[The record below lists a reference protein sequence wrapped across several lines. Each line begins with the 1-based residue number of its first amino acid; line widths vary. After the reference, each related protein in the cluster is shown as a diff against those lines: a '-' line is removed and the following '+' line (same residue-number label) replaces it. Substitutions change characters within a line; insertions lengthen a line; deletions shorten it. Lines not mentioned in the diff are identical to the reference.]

1 MTLFNR
7 VILTGRVAKPPQR
20 HYRPDGSP
28 VLQFPL
34 ELKNPEDVA
43 GRGGRNLIHIVA
55 FGKLA
60 EDEFGLLQN
69 GQGLLVEGQLKQRH
83 WQTPEGKK
91 QTRTEVI
98 ATNLKRVEEMN
109 STIVLSEKG
118 EKNEKA

>member
-43 GRGGRNLIHIVA
+43 GRGGRNLIQIVA

-118 EKNEKA
+118 EKNEKT